1 MASLPT
7 TLTERFIT
15 IFPNVYHLCKTAMA
29 KEYNYMIEKDIR
41 QGGRE
46 KNLLNALLKLN
57 RVKLDE
63 GGPVKP
69 LTLADYLKVGIQ
81 NSSLSEDERKEMQ
94 ALLDKM
100 LGVKKK

>member
-15 IFPNVYHLCKTAMA
+15 IFPNVYHLCKAAMA
-29 KEYNYMIEKDIR
+29 REYNYMIEKDIR
-41 QGGRE
+41 QGDRE

-57 RVKLDE
+57 KVKLDE
-63 GGPVKP
+63 GG
-69 LTLADYLKVGIQ
+69 LLNLLLADYLKVGIQ
-81 NSSLSEDERKEMQ
+81 TLFSEDERKEMQ

>member
-1 MASLPT
+1 
-7 TLTERFIT
+7 
-15 IFPNVYHLCKTAMA
+15 
-29 KEYNYMIEKDIR
+29 MIEKDIR
-41 QGGRE
+41 QGDRE
-46 KNLLNALLKLN
+46 KDLLNALLKVN

>member
-41 QGGRE
+41 QGDRE
-46 KNLLNALLKLN
+46 KDLLNALLKVN

-69 LTLADYLKVGIQ
+69 ISLADYLKLGLKVGE
-81 NSSLSEDERKEMQ
+81 LSEEERKSMQ
-94 ALLDKM
+94 DLLDKM

>member
-7 TLTERFIT
+7 TLTEKFIT

-41 QGGRE
+41 QGDRE

-63 GGPVKP
+63 GACQ
-69 LTLADYLKVGIQ
+69 TSCIEDYLKVGIKLF
-81 NSSLSEDERKEMQ
+81 SLSE
-94 ALLDKM
+94 KM
-100 LGVKKK
+100 